1 MKPTV
6 KILLFATLALISI
19 SGCKKS
25 ITNPTN
31 SIIGEWKLVRTKAGI
46 GPAATSWSPATANTN
61 AIFKSDAAVG
71 GTLFKG
77 YTNYTL
83 TDSIT
88 LTVTGAEA
96 QELSFFYRVKGDSLS
111 MGNKACIEGCAMQF
125 VKVK

>member
-1 MKPTV
+1 M
-6 KILLFATLALISI
+6 
-19 SGCKKS
+19 
-25 ITNPTN
+25 
-31 SIIGEWKLVRTKAGI
+31 RTKAGI
-46 GPAATSWSPATANTN
+46 GPAATNWSPATTNTK
-61 AIFKSDAAVG
+61 AIFKTDAAVG

-88 LTVTGAEA
+88 LTVTGKEV
-96 QELSFFYRVKGDSLS
+96 QPIDFFYRVKGDSLS